1 MIQTSFPESGFRRK
15 SLDVEKNGNNC
26 FHGPKYP
33 KQREGQRVGLVA
45 DAHFSRGSADHLRPT
60 QRGQVPGGGVARR
73 SEAEPGLV
81 DLPHPALGQD
91 FESGRIVAVE

>member
-1 MIQTSFPESGFRRK
+1 MIQTSFPKSGFRRK
-15 SLDVEKNGNNC
+15 SLELEKKGDNC

-73 SEAEPGLV
+73 SEAASEAR
-81 DLPHPALGQD
+81 LP
-91 FESGRIVAVE
+91 